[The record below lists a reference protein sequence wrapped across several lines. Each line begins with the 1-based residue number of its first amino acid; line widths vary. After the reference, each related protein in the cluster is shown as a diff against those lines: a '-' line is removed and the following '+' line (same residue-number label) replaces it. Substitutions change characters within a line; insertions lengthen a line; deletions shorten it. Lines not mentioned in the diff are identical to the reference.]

1 MFHFLVYAPEKIP
14 YAIKRYSN
22 EVSRLFQLID
32 RRLADSPWIG
42 GDQYSIADMAVFPV
56 SAVWRDAPQDF
67 SHLEHFFAW
76 REKIES
82 RPAYARAYD
91 LGKIANETMGAD
103 KFFEEKTWKRL
114 FAQDENTAAE
124 YARESA
130 AAAADS
136 NTYRARLP

>member
-1 MFHFLVYAPEKIP
+1 
-14 YAIKRYSN
+14 
-22 EVSRLFQLID
+22 
-32 RRLADSPWIG
+32 
-42 GDQYSIADMAVFPV
+42 
-56 SAVWRDAPQDF
+56 
-67 SHLEHFFAW
+67 
-76 REKIES
+76 
-82 RPAYARAYD
+82 
-91 LGKIANETMGAD
+91 MGAD